1 LKGSANK
8 MPTSASYQV
17 YGIQEALAEINKVDR
32 LLRRQ
37 ITKDIQAGAGTRLVT
52 AARSF
57 IPTKTPLSRMVNG
70 NMIKGRDGTG
80 WSRTRVLA
88 GIRSVVGKRGQRART
103 VTFSNGR
110 TANFK
115 ATQYQLLVLQQRDA
129 AGAIWDH
136 AGIRPGSSGQFV
148 TNLLAEGEHV
158 GPAAAPRAMEPAAES
173 VMPAVEKEVEK
184 IVERVMSIVN
194 RNLVTTRTR

>member
-1 LKGSANK
+1 

-17 YGIQEALAEINKVDR
+17 YGIREALAEINKVDR
-32 LLRRQ
+32 TLRRQ

-52 AARSF
+52 AARAF
-57 IPTKTPLSRMVNG
+57 IPTKDPLSGMRRG
-70 NMIKGRDGTG
+70 NIIKGRDGTG
-80 WSRTRVLA
+80 WSRDRVLA
-88 GIRSVVGKRGQRART
+88 GIRTVVGKQGQRART

-110 TANFK
+110 TADFK

-136 AGIRPGSSGQFV
+136 TGIHGGSQFV
-148 TNLLAEGEHV
+148 TNLLAHGEHV
-158 GPAAAPRAMEPAAES
+158 GPAKAPRAMEPAAIS
-173 VMPAVEKEVEK
+173 VLPAVEDEVTK
-184 IVERVMSIVN
+184 IVERVMTIVN